1 MPKSIQAG
9 LTIKNEV
16 KYTKPYSYIFL
27 HYSYFSA
34 KTLPVCLFVCL
45 SAGGASKAGLKS
57 VKNKKHGRKA
67 HKKEVEAA
75 AEEGDLLSD
84 LSAALTRRRKAM
96 SGKEKE
102 ERREERRDEQP
113 HNLGGGSMMDNISRM
128 IPPPS
133 AMGGD
138 DGKGHESDEVD
149 W

>member
-1 MPKSIQAG
+1 MGKACRKVCKQG
-9 LTIKNEV
+9 REYKNEG
-16 KYTKPYSYIFL
+16 KYTKPYPYIFL
-27 HYSYFSA
+27 HYSYFSV
-34 KTLPVCLFVCL
+34 KTLSVCLR
-45 SAGGASKAGLKS
+45 AGGASKAGLKS
-57 VKNKKHGRKA
+57 VKNKKHERKA

-133 AMGGD
+133 AMGRD

>member
-1 MPKSIQAG
+1 MWGRHAG
-9 LTIKNEV
+9 KYASKVEYKNEG
-16 KYTKPYSYIFL
+16 KYTKPYPYIFL
-27 HYSYFSA
+27 HYSYFSV
-34 KTLPVCLFVCL
+34 KTLSVCLR
-45 SAGGASKAGLKS
+45 AGGASKAGLKS
-57 VKNKKHGRKA
+57 VKNKKHERKA

-133 AMGGD
+133 AMGRD